1 MNLKTWLQLGITITF
16 VILAAGVA
24 VVWRSEVRER
34 AQLQQELKSAQDA
47 LTAANARESARN
59 AAVKKQVAQ
68 LQKSAAT
75 IKTPQEVIA
84 ALPGVLPLPQP
95 ISLDANLPGAAGPAK
110 AANLPLVDLKPLYD
124 SAVACKECQT
134 ELAAAQANLKDEQAK
149 TQAASRE
156 RDDALRVAKGGSAF
170 RRVARAAKW
179 FLIGAAA
186 GAAAAK
192 LAH

>member
-1 MNLKTWLQLGITITF
+1 MSLKSWLQLGVTITF
-16 VILAAGVA
+16 LILAVGVV

-34 AQLQQELKSAQDA
+34 AQLQQQLKTAQDA

-68 LQKSAAT
+68 LQKSAAS

-84 ALPGVLPLPQP
+84 ALPGILPLPQP
-95 ISLDANLPGAAGPAK
+95 ISLDATLPGAAGPAK
-110 AANLPLVDLKPLYD
+110 SANLPLEDLKPLYNL
-124 SAVACKECQT
+124 AVACKECQT

-149 TQAASRE
+149 TQSMSRE
-156 RDDALRVAKGGSAF
+156 RDDALRVAKGGSALQ
-170 RRVARAAKW
+170 RVARAAKW
-179 FLIGAAA
+179 LLIGAAA

-192 LAH
+192 FAH

>member
-1 MNLKTWLQLGITITF
+1 MSLKSWLQLGATITF
-16 VILAAGVA
+16 LILAVGVV

-34 AQLQQELKSAQDA
+34 AQLQQQLKSAQDA

-75 IKTPQEVIA
+75 VKTPQEVIA

-95 ISLDANLPGAAGPAK
+95 ISLDATLPGAAGPAK
-110 AANLPLVDLKPLYD
+110 TANLPLDDLKPLYNL
-124 SAVACKECQT
+124 AVACKECQT

-149 TQAASRE
+149 TQAVSRE
-156 RDDALRVAKGGSAF
+156 RDDALRVAKGGSTLQ
-170 RRVARAAKW
+170 RVARAAKW

-192 LAH
+192 FAR